1 MANKRVT
8 ETQILKNDVVKAYA
22 KTNEDIQNLQIQIDT
37 LQDWIKL
44 HLNYHGRLVN
54 IALEEE
60 KLEKNA

>member
-22 KTNEDIQNLQIQIDT
+22 KINEDIQNLQIQIDT

-44 HLNYHGRLVN
+44 HLNYHER
-54 IALEEE
+54 LEEE
-60 KLEKNA
+60 KLEETA

>member
-22 KTNEDIQNLQIQIDT
+22 KINEDIQNLQIQIDT

-44 HLNYHGRLVN
+44 HLNYHER
-54 IALEEE
+54 LEEE